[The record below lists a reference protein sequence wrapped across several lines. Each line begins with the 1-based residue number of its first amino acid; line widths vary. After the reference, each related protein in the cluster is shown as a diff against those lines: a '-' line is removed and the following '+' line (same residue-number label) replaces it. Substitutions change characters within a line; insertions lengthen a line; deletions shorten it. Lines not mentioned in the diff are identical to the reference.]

1 MSSYAYLE
9 VVADRQGPILMTA
22 GPWRPIRL
30 ETYTYRID
38 DIRIDSDLVGP
49 DYKTATLKAK
59 VELAESTASA
69 DGFKYKAV
77 LRTSEGSKVKE
88 GTFGLRENLD
98 WKFEKGEVDSWWPIH
113 YGKQPLYQLEITLC
127 DKVRSLTPRKMEL
140 MGRMANVPP
149 LLLLK

>member
-1 MSSYAYLE
+1 
-9 VVADRQGPILMTA
+9 MTA

-77 LRTSEGSKVKE
+77 LRTFEGSKVKE

-98 WKFEKGEVDSWWPIH
+98 WKFEQGEVDSWWPIH

-127 DKVRSLTPRKMEL
+127 DKVRPLTPRKMEL
-140 MGRMANVPP
+140 MGRMGNVPP